1 MCSTCNPKNF
11 EKVVVNET
19 EKLEQSLG
27 FGSLVIRCDVKAKD
41 YSMAVKT
48 EPKSEYRIYR
58 CPTCGR
64 QLF

>member
-19 EKLEQSLG
+19 EKLEQQLG
-27 FGSLVIRCDVKAKD
+27 FGNLVIRCDLNAKD
-41 YSMAVKT
+41 YTMAVKT
-48 EPKSEYRIYR
+48 EPKSDYRIYR